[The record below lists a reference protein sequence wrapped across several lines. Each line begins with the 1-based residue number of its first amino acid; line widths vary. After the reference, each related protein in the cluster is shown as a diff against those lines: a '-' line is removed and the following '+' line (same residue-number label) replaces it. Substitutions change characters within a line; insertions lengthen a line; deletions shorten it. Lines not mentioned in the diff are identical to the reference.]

1 MATELSVRG
10 VGRDQ
15 AQSLVVEAGIAL
27 NRASDIALPATGPE
41 VVGHEK
47 TGRDLAVQLS
57 DGQTLKIGN
66 FFVIDPEGDY
76 SRLLDARGEP
86 MVTGL
91 TAPEPSLD
99 DMGGDMA
106 SALDA
111 GSAPGA
117 AGGDD
122 GPGRTAAASGETGEA
137 DGDAASFGGG
147 STMLSAGAGLAAGY
161 GSMNLF
167 TDVQD
172 DEGDDDDR
180 ASQAALPAAD
190 QAAADADA
198 LQQDID
204 ALLGAP
210 EAEDEVARAL
220 GDILAST
227 MQDEAD
233 QDGGQSAGA
242 PLDPPQT
249 DGPSAPFFAEATELS
264 PEGLD
269 APDLLLPL
277 TAEGET

>member
-10 VGRDQ
+10 VGQDQ
-15 AQSLVVEAGIAL
+15 SQSLVVEAGIAL
-27 NRASDIALPATGPE
+27 NRASDVALPGAGSE

-47 TGRDLAVQLS
+47 MGRDLAVQLA
-57 DGQTLKIGN
+57 DGRTLKIGN

-99 DMGGDMA
+99 DLGP
-106 SALDA
+106 ALDA
-111 GSAPGA
+111 DSAPGA
-117 AGGDD
+117 AEGGL
-122 GPGRTAAASGETGEA
+122 GPTRSAAASDEAGDA
-137 DGDAASFGGG
+137 DGDAAAFGGG

-167 TDVQD
+167 SGGQD
-172 DEGDDDDR
+172 DDGDDDR
-180 ASQAALPAAD
+180 AEQMVLATAD

-204 ALLGAP
+204 ALLGVP
-210 EAEDEVARAL
+210 EGEDEVARAL
-220 GDILAST
+220 DDILAST

-233 QDGGQSAGA
+233 LDGGQSSRIPLETPQAAGSA
-242 PLDPPQT
+242 
-249 DGPSAPFFAEATELS
+249 APFFAEVTELS

>member
-1 MATELSVRG
+1 MATELTVRG
-10 VGRDQ
+10 VGQ
-15 AQSLVVEAGIAL
+15 EQSQSLVVEAGIAL
-27 NRASDIALPATGPE
+27 NRASDVALPGAGSE

-47 TGRDLAVQLS
+47 MGRDLAVQMS
-57 DGQTLKIGN
+57 DGRTLKIGN

-91 TAPEPSLD
+91 TAPEPSMD
-99 DMGGDMA
+99 DMGPT
-106 SALDA
+106 LDT

-117 AGGDD
+117 AEGDV
-122 GPGRTAAASGETGEA
+122 GPSRSAAASGETGEA
-137 DGDAASFGGG
+137 DGDAAAFGGG

-161 GSMNLF
+161 GSMSLF
-167 TDVQD
+167 SDVQD
-172 DEGDDDDR
+172 DDGDDDQT
-180 ASQAALPAAD
+180 AQMVLSTAD
-190 QAAADADA
+190 QPAADADA

-210 EAEDEVARAL
+210 EGEDEVALAL
-220 GDILAST
+220 DAILAMAMEDGAVDDGDQSSRT
-227 MQDEAD
+227 SLETPQAD
-233 QDGGQSAGA
+233 GS
-242 PLDPPQT
+242 
-249 DGPSAPFFAEATELS
+249 SAPFFAEATELP